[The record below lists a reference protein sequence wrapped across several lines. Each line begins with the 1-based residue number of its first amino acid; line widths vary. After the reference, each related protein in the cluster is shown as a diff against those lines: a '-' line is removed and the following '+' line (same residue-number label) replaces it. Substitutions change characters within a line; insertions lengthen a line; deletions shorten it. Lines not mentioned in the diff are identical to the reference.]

1 MKNLI
6 KEEVL
11 KYLDQKGV
19 GARHT
24 TENHK
29 DAIPIAT
36 APSLNPSYVW
46 INLRLGEESQFS
58 SKYTVIKASHILS
71 YPD

>member
-11 KYLDQKGV
+11 KYLDQKGL
-19 GARHT
+19 GGRHT
-24 TENHK
+24 TKNHK

-36 APSLNPSYVW
+36 APSLNPSLMSGL
-46 INLRLGEESQFS
+46 I
-58 SKYTVIKASHILS
+58 
-71 YPD
+71 